1 MEIKQYK
8 TEETIFRQG
17 DSSACMYR
25 IESGKVGIF
34 TDYGGSSQAKIAE
47 LSAGQFLGEMGLL
60 DKAPRSASAI
70 SLSDDTTLK
79 VIDEENFT
87 RCFSENPEE
96 ILFMLQQM
104 SMRLRQISRDYTEA
118 CRTVSDVMEADSA
131 GLEKSPSLKNRI
143 AKTLAGYEV
152 SRMVEKEA
160 DAET

>member
-17 DSSACMYR
+17 DPSDCMYR

-70 SLSDDTTLK
+70 SLSDDTALK
-79 VIDEENFT
+79 IIDEENFT

-131 GLEKSPSLKNRI
+131 GIEKSPSLKNRI

>member
-1 MEIKQYK
+1 
-8 TEETIFRQG
+8 
-17 DSSACMYR
+17 MY
-25 IESGKVGIF
+25 VP
-34 TDYGGSSQAKIAE
+34 DCQAKIAE

-104 SMRLRQISRDYTEA
+104 SVRLRQISRDYNEA
-118 CRTVSDVMEADSA
+118 CHTVSNVMEADRA
-131 GLEKSPSLKNRI
+131 GIEKSPSLKTESPRRWPDT
-143 AKTLAGYEV
+143 KCREWKKRRQMLKYEKQSAIPLV
-152 SRMVEKEA
+152 K
-160 DAET
+160 